1 MKKIL
6 VFVYPGLVLMAW
18 AKPAEYSSILKRN
31 VFTEPAPAKPPVRY
45 SILKPA
51 PLPSLD
57 TLIEI
62 KGIVYSASGESV
74 AILKLKS
81 QNYESIFRTG
91 ELVCPNVTI
100 QRIEEKNV
108 IFDYDGKQVILTLQ
122 ETGQATSVAVTL
134 PAREGTTAI
143 KAIVPGSD
151 TPAAAPEIPAAA
163 EPIPVSV
170 DGVVTEIRKD
180 PHLIENFGVAPNV
193 QEGRIEGFRVS
204 NVPENSLPYQYG
216 LRSGDIIRRVNGVLI
231 DSLARAFTVYQQI
244 LNSNVKSVTVEVL
257 RNNKPVL
264 LTYQLQ

>member
-1 MKKIL
+1 MRIKL
-6 VFVYPGLVLMAW
+6 VISYLMLAAMAW
-18 AKPAEYSSILKRN
+18 TKPAEYSSILKRN

-51 PLPSLD
+51 PLPVLD
-57 TLIEI
+57 TLIEL
-62 KGIVYSASGESV
+62 KGIVYSPSGESV
-74 AILKLKS
+74 AILKVKS
-81 QNYESIFRTG
+81 QNYEGTFRNG
-91 ELVCPNVTI
+91 DVVCPNVTI

-108 IFDYDGKQVILTLQ
+108 IFDYDAKQVSLTLQ
-122 ETGQATSVAVTL
+122 ETEQSPAVAVTL
-134 PAREGTTAI
+134 PAREGTTAVKVI
-143 KAIVPGSD
+143 APEGNL
-151 TPAAAPEIPAAA
+151 PAPAPEIPVAA

-170 DGVVTEIRKD
+170 EKVVTEIRKD
-180 PHLIENFGVAPNV
+180 PNLIENFGVAPNV

-204 NVPENSLPYQYG
+204 NIPENSLPYQYG

-244 LNSNVKSVTVEVL
+244 LNSSVRSVTVEVL